1 MWGIFPLAHA
11 ARAATCGTTM
21 GSTLYDLSSLV
32 GTTLVG
38 KDSDM
43 SHTFQLN
50 PCGAVST
57 TGDCSWAMA
66 TREPAAGGSSCE
78 RLASWDQD
86 MAQWEALH
94 STDGVKLTLRDGDT
108 DKTGAC
114 DSPLAKTGVQISF
127 ICDESP
133 GAVTRVKGAVSHLS
147 KTCLYIFQVKSP
159 AACGGPAPPTAPP
172 TATPPAP
179 SGGDGGAGSAA
190 TTRNA
195 LTVVFSISI
204 IVCALPIALVA
215 FYMLGGMLYNR
226 LVHHATGVSLV
237 PHYAEV
243 WSRVPELWRALLARA
258 AASGGGG
265 DGSDELGGYAEFSA
279 AGARPA
285 APAPLAPQPDDLDV
299 L

>member
-1 MWGIFPLAHA
+1 MFTIMA
-11 ARAATCGTTM
+11 AVPATTPTCGTIM

-43 SHTFQLN
+43 SHTFQFN

-57 TGDCSWAMA
+57 TGDCSWAMVSR
-66 TREPAAGGSSCE
+66 TPGGGGNTCE
-78 RLASWDQD
+78 RVATWDQD

-94 STDGVKLTLRDGDT
+94 STDGVKLTIRDGDT

-114 DSPLAKTGVQISF
+114 DSPLAKAGVQISF
-127 ICDESP
+127 ICDDSA
-133 GAVTRVKGAVSHLS
+133 GAVTVIKGAVSHLS

-159 AACGGPAPPTAPP
+159 AACGGPAPPTTPP
-172 TATPPAP
+172 TASPPAP
-179 SGGDGGAGSAA
+179 SGGGSGGAGSAA
-190 TTRNA
+190 ATKNA
-195 LTVVFSISI
+195 LTVLFSVSI

-215 FYMLGGMLYNR
+215 FYVIGGILYNR
-226 LVHHATGVSLV
+226 IVHHATGVSLI

-243 WSRVPELWRALLARA
+243 WSRAPGLWRALLARA
-258 AASGGGG
+258 AASGGT
-265 DGSDELGGYAEFSA
+265 DRSDELGGYAEFSA
-279 AGARPA
+279 AEARPG
-285 APAPLAPQPDDLDV
+285 APAPLVAHSDDLDV